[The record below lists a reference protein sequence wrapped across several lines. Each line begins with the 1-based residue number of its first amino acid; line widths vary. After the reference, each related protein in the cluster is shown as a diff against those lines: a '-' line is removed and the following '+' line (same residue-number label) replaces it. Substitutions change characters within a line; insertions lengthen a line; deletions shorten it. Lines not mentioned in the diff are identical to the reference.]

1 MPPMSEWVEICRANQ
16 ATAVKHA
23 LRQAGWVRKAPS
35 PVGPE
40 LGQQVN
46 LYWAEVCR
54 ARADKVAACLPS
66 FGMVPTAPLG
76 VELTKE
82 VAALLPIL
90 VEQKW
95 NYTKSPERLVW
106 TELAKCLPQVSQ
118 AQVFLLAKAGQQE
131 TLSALLL
138 RKAWTPTPAEFFEI
152 AGAMEQNFGY
162 KGDYMLEAAQQ
173 ANPDLVSQATAAYRR
188 SLERLLTNHSQLFV
202 RKDREKEVV
211 AEKEA
216 SLVRL
221 CQALEPHGGLEASQ
235 VMARLADKGNLA
247 LVSVLGRVGC
257 CLPSTPQAQKK
268 FFAAMLSPT
277 FEGEADLRLQDEP
290 WGRWV
295 RQAFRGAWE
304 KKDNPAVVTAWDGW
318 VLEHRLED
326 ASPSSPGSRPRL

>member
-118 AQVFLLAKAGQQE
+118 AQVFLLAKAGLQE
-131 TLSALLL
+131 DLSTLL
-138 RKAWTPTPAEFFEI
+138 RRKVWMPTPADFFKV
-152 AGAMEQNFGY
+152 ARSMEEYYGHA
-162 KGDYMLEAAQQ
+162 GDYLLEAAQQ
-173 ANPDLVSQATAAYRR
+173 ANPDLVHQELDAYRR
-188 SLERLLTNHSQLFV
+188 SLSRLLLNHARTFGE
-202 RKDREKEVV
+202 RDRDQKVV
-211 AEKEA
+211 QEKEA
-216 SLVRL
+216 GIVAL
-221 CQALEPHGGLEASQ
+221 CQALAPYGGLEVSQ
-235 VMARLADKGNLA
+235 ALVRLADQKNLD
-247 LVSVLGRVGC
+247 LVGAMGQAGA
-257 CLPSTPQAQKK
+257 CLPPTPHAQKR
-268 FFAAMLSPT
+268 FFT
-277 FEGEADLRLQDEP
+277 FLLEPRFQGKADLRLQEP
-290 WGRWV
+290 VWGRWV
-295 RQAFRGAWE
+295 REAFPNVWE
-304 KKDNPAVVTAWDGW
+304 KTTNPSVTSVWDAW
-318 VLEHRLED
+318 VLDHRLGQAEP
-326 ASPSSPGSRPRL
+326 ASSGSRPRL